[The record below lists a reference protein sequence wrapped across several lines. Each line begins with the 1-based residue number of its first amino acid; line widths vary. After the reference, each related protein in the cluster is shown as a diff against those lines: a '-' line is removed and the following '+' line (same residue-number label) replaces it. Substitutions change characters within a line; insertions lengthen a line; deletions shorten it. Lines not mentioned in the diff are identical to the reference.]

1 MTEHFIIFCTL
12 VGKEIQNNIPPT
24 KNNFKNYLNYVFSQT
39 TPGGVSDIIQTL
51 KLSKSN
57 SLSLKVLKSIK
68 GIISVPLCELIQQI
82 FYIFYKN
89 SSNFTATTDLFLF
102 FPLLEKVYNTYS
114 ANQIFRGK
122 QLCL

>member
-114 ANQIFRGK
+114 TNQIFRGK
-122 QLCL
+122 QLRL